1 MKMMH
6 YVHQSPWAPSLQPF
20 FSTFSRTSKHAKTF
34 AHQQMR
40 HSCEQ
45 CYCFSEVSA
54 RFQLRTCTVI
64 VPKEVDDVITKL
76 SIHTFAP
83 MWCAILFLCLL
94 LKKPNPPKTED
105 KTQGIIPFWRSF
117 FCNLSRFH
125 VITEHC
131 GFCGLSTKDCTHI
144 ADHSCTSHVHAQT
157 IWNTMKQYEELIS
170 ENKCCNCYI
179 CIHLYPFVYTCIILY
194 ISGCPFWC
202 LLPVATE
209 FLEDAPQSLKVLPP
223 GDTICAHIKPWS
235 ICTHYVLRSSHIDL
249 WLIISHF
256 GQGWR
261 EKPHSG
267 ESAWQMLRWNIQR
280 IL

>member
-1 MKMMH
+1 MALPARNAPSLRDLLLEKCTIKMMKMMH

-64 VPKEVDDVITKL
+64 VPKEVDDLITKL

-117 FCNLSRFH
+117 FLQFVSVSCNYRALR
-125 VITEHC
+125 VLWIVYK
-131 GFCGLSTKDCTHI
+131 GLYTH
-144 ADHSCTSHVHAQT
+144 S
-157 IWNTMKQYEELIS
+157 
-170 ENKCCNCYI
+170 
-179 CIHLYPFVYTCIILY
+179 
-194 ISGCPFWC
+194 
-202 LLPVATE
+202 
-209 FLEDAPQSLKVLPP
+209 
-223 GDTICAHIKPWS
+223 
-235 ICTHYVLRSSHIDL
+235 
-249 WLIISHF
+249 
-256 GQGWR
+256 
-261 EKPHSG
+261 
-267 ESAWQMLRWNIQR
+267 
-280 IL
+280 